1 MSLSPITVA
10 RALHRALEAGVHGN
24 ALRDFFTPDASTI
37 ERPNLIKPRGA
48 AVSLEEMMSNSTA
61 GAGLLAQ
68 QRYELIDA
76 VAHDDL
82 AILRLLWTGTIA
94 RDVGPFRAGQQL
106 RAHIAQF
113 VSTRDGRISKIET
126 YDCFEPF
133 SDGVVGA

>member
-1 MSLSPITVA
+1 MMTSGEACAAKRLGRAPESSLPI
-10 RALHRALEAGVHGN
+10 ALEQ
-24 ALRDFFTPDASTI
+24 I
-37 ERPNLIKPRGA
+37 
-48 AVSLEEMMSNSTA
+48 MSNSTA
-61 GAGLLAQ
+61 GVGLLAQ

-126 YDCFEPF
+126 YDCYEPF
-133 SDGVVGA
+133 SDGGSER

>member
-10 RALHRALEAGVHGN
+10 RALHEALEAGAHGN
-24 ALRDFFTPDASTI
+24 ALEDYFTSDASTI
-37 ERPNLIKPRGA
+37 EKPNLIKPRGA
-48 AVSLEEMMSNSTA
+48 PIARQQILTDSTA

-68 QRYELIDA
+68 QRYDLVDA
-76 VAHDDL
+76 VARDDL

-126 YDCFEPF
+126 YDCYEPF
-133 SDGVVGA
+133 SDG

>member
-1 MSLSPITVA
+1 MSLSPVAVA
-10 RALHRALEAGVHGN
+10 RALHGALEAGVHGT
-24 ALRDFFTPDASTI
+24 ALKDFFTEDARTI

-48 AVSLEEMMSNSTA
+48 EIALEQIMANSTA

-126 YDCFEPF
+126 YDCYEPF
-133 SDGVVGA
+133 SDGGSQG